1 MNCINE
7 YLEIRIEG
15 WYALAK
21 TEYSVDG
28 MLTSIKWGEDL
39 LYIETIENG
48 KIVKCVIAYPQ
59 EYTAEQLYC
68 IWMEK
73 AE

>member
-21 TEYSVDG
+21 TEYSIDG
-28 MLTSIKWGEDL
+28 KLTMIEWGKNS
-39 LYIETIENG
+39 LYIEVVENG
-48 KIVKCVIAYPQ
+48 EIVKCTINYPQ